1 MFYCVRVWVCR
12 GEVIVCVFV
21 FLVDVIVLV
30 VFGVFYLDIGQFFL
44 YVFVF
49 YDQFKVDLE
58 REFLRVLKCLCN
70 MYVYDFNY
78 LSQI

>member
-30 VFGVFYLDIGQFFL
+30 VFGVFDLDIGQFFL